1 MIPFHLQ
8 RLCHFPPRLMALS
21 EDIDKRRFPLSLR
34 YLTATFSMRPRSRSF
49 RHRPKSIDFSYVL
62 VSSLERLPRGM
73 GRATILFR
81 IVQY

>member
-21 EDIDKRRFPLSLR
+21 EDIDKRRFPLPLR

-49 RHRPKSIDFSYVL
+49 RHRPKSIDFII
-62 VSSLERLPRGM
+62 RLGKFPGAAAQGYGPRDNS
-73 GRATILFR
+73 F
-81 IVQY
+81 